1 MTELPLDFDSILAHI
16 VPGLIAIVGIA
27 FLSPPLQKLLGG
39 LRPEHGGTAI
49 ILLTLIA
56 LVTGLLLSDIR
67 VVALHPTCRLN
78 LSWISNEPSFARIAG
93 EPVAYGKLVGE
104 GRLNAF
110 QEAKRSEQ
118 TPYRFH
124 GNTLLAVAVFVTSR
138 IIALFRAGARGTVT
152 RRARTRGIVAAFVLL
167 IVAFA
172 VLYPAFRTRYY
183 NYTNAIRAINAL

>member
-1 MTELPLDFDSILAHI
+1 MTELPLDLDSILAHLI
-16 VPGLIAIVGIA
+16 PGLIAVVGIA
-27 FLSPPLQKLLGG
+27 FLSPPLQKLLGR
-39 LRPEHGGTAI
+39 LRTEHGGSTI

-56 LVTGLLLSDIR
+56 LVSGMLLSDIR
-67 VVALHPTCRLN
+67 VAVLHPTCRLN
-78 LSWISNEPSFARIAG
+78 LSWISHEPSFAQIDGAL
-93 EPVAYGKLVGE
+93 VAYGKLVGE

-124 GNTLLAVAVFVTSR
+124 GNTLLAVVVFVTSR
-138 IIALFRAGARGTVT
+138 IIALFRASARGTVT

-183 NYTNAIRAINAL
+183 NYTNAIRAINAA